1 MHLMSASWFV
11 SELSCQ
17 RVGLSASWFVSEMS
31 VSLRFRYLDFSFLC
45 TFVPV
50 SEKSTDGTFVPV
62 ELSFPGTFVAAI
74 VRYSSGANVPRT
86 LALWNFCS
94 LKLSLP
100 YLQNW
105 VKSLQQSVRR
115 RILAMVVGL
124 RAHVETFSLET
135 TQYIVDEV
143 VDLLGYVRL

>member
-1 MHLMSASWFV
+1 MLNININEKTEGTGLGKWTFRSSA
-11 SELSCQ
+11 
-17 RVGLSASWFVSEMS
+17 
-31 VSLRFRYLDFSFLC
+31 
-45 TFVPV
+45 
-50 SEKSTDGTFVPV
+50 
-62 ELSFPGTFVAAI
+62 LSFPGAKSPQMEISFPWNFRSLEKSQNFRSVELSHSWNFH
-74 VRYSSGANVPRT
+74 SSGANVPRT

-124 RAHVETFSLET
+124 RAHVETSSLQT

-143 VDLLGYVRL
+143 DLLRCVKL